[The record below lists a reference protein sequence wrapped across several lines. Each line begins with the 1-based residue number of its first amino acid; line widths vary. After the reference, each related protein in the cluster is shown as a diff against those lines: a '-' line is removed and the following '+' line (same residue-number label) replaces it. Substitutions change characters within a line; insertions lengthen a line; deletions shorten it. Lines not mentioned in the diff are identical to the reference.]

1 MSEWM
6 GIERR
11 FEHLT
16 RVRPWLKPVP
26 LIVSSTRQ
34 AVETTIDAS
43 KQRDATWNEL
53 TRKIVA
59 AHMVGAEKGAR

>member
-1 MSEWM
+1 MSEWI

-26 LIVSSTRQ
+26 MIASSTRPEVVT
-34 AVETTIDAS
+34 APKGTD
-43 KQRDATWNEL
+43 RNGDWPPATQKL
-53 TRKIVA
+53 VA